1 MEQFQE
7 PEFVSKQTVEA
18 SHFYL
23 DLDPDRASRFTV
35 VCGGME
41 RTSLDYVV
49 ERSNFPFWGLE
60 FVEQGEGKLQL
71 ENEWFDLKRGTVFAY
86 GPGVRHRIENR
97 SKSGMRK
104 YYLDMYGSDAKDLLL
119 EANLLRGYPLQV
131 RNVKELTDLF
141 SIISTEG
148 KDDQFRSRDIV
159 SLMTRAMIIKIAQRK
174 STALKDSPKAFE
186 VYEDIRQ
193 YMEDNFHD
201 LTSIGEVAEQCGYT
215 TVYVSRLFKR
225 FSSRGAYQYLLRLRM
240 NYAADL
246 LFTHGMKVR
255 DVAEKLQ
262 FADAFQFSRAFKRV
276 YGVPPSQMK
285 RSR

>member
-1 MEQFQE
+1 MAEFQE

-23 DLDPDRASRFTV
+23 DLDPDPHSRFTV

-41 RTSLDYVV
+41 RTSLDYVIR
-49 ERSNFPFWGLE
+49 RSDFPFWGLE
-60 FVEQGEGKLQL
+60 FVDQGEGRLQL

-86 GPGVRHRIENR
+86 GPGVRHRIEN
-97 SKSGMRK
+97 SSQTGMRK
-104 YYLDMYGSDAKDLLL
+104 YYLDMSGTDAKRLLQEADLLS
-119 EANLLRGYPLQV
+119 GYPLHV

-141 SIISTEG
+141 QMIATEG
-148 KDDQFRSRDIV
+148 KDDQLRSRDIV
-159 SLMTRAMIIKIAQRK
+159 SLITRAMIIKIAQRR
-174 STALKDSPKAFE
+174 STSEGDSPKAYE
-186 VYEDIRQ
+186 VYQDIRQ
-193 YMEDNFHD
+193 YMDDNYRD
-201 LTSIGEVAEQCGYT
+201 LTSIAEVADQCGYT

-225 FSSRGAYQYLLRLRM
+225 YAARGAYQYLLRLRM

-246 LFTHGMKVR
+246 LFTQGMKVR
-255 DVAEKLQ
+255 DVAEMLK

-276 YGVPPSQMK
+276 YGVPPSQLK